1 MNNNYL
7 IEGSDYISINNKI
20 SEIIK
25 KNNFSDA
32 SISKYDLSEDLLEEV
47 IEDLNTY
54 GLFSDKKIV
63 IINNFDKM
71 APDINRVEE
80 LLKYVENSS
89 SLNLLF
95 VVSDKYDDRKKIIKD
110 LKKKME
116 FIKVSSDPV
125 EFTKNCLKGYKVE
138 DGVITLLVNN
148 TLGDISRLYNEC
160 NKLKIYKINDK
171 YISKEDVLEL
181 AVKKLGDSTDITFQF
196 SRSLAEKDKKKAL
209 SLYQEL
215 LDYQIEALSIIGLLA
230 SQFRIMFQV
239 KVLEEKNMRNDEIAK
254 TLNEKSYRITKTREL
269 TRYYSKRELL
279 DLMIK
284 LEDIDL
290 KIKTTS
296 VDANTLVQLFIL
308 NI

>member
-71 APDINRVEE
+71 DPDINRVEE

-116 FIKVSSDPV
+116 FIKVSSDPM

-239 KVLEEKNMRNDEIAK
+239 KVLEEENMRNDEIAK

>member
-1 MNNNYL
+1 MNNYL

-25 KNNFSDA
+25 KNDFSDA
-32 SISKYDLSEDLLEEV
+32 SISKYDLSDGLLDDAL
-47 IEDLNTY
+47 EDLNTY

-71 APDINRVEE
+71 DPLLNNIEE

-116 FIKVSSDPV
+116 FIKISTDSV
-125 EFTKNCLKGYKVE
+125 EFTKSCLEGYKIE
-138 DGVITLLVNN
+138 NGVINLLVNN
-148 TLGDISRLYNEC
+148 TLGDVTRLYNEC
-160 NKLKIYKINDK
+160 NKLKTYKINDK
-171 YISKEDVLEL
+171 YISKDDVEEL
-181 AVKKLGDSTDITFQF
+181 SFKKLGDSTEITFQF
-196 SRSLAEKDKKKAL
+196 SRALAEKDKKSAL
-209 SLYQEL
+209 ILYQEL
-215 LDYQIEALSIIGLLA
+215 LNYKIEPLSIIGLLA
-230 SQFRIMFQV
+230 SQFRIMYQV
-239 KVLEEKNMRNDEIAK
+239 KSLEEKNMRNDEIASSLK
-254 TLNEKSYRITKTREL
+254 EKPYRITKTREL
-269 TRYYSKRELL
+269 TRYYSKKEIL

>member
-1 MNNNYL
+1 MNNYL
-7 IEGSDYISINNKI
+7 IEGSDYISVNNKI

-25 KNNFSDA
+25 KNGFSDA
-32 SISKYDLSEDLLEEV
+32 SISKYDLSEGLLDDAL
-47 IEDLNTY
+47 EDLNTY

-71 APDINRVEE
+71 DPLFNKPEE

-110 LKKKME
+110 LKKKMK
-116 FIKVSSDPV
+116 FIKISTDPV
-125 EFTKNCLKGYKVE
+125 VFTKSCLEGYKVE
-138 DGVITLLVNN
+138 NGVINLLVNN
-148 TLGDISRLYNEC
+148 TLGDVTRLYNEC
-160 NKLKIYKINDK
+160 NKLKTYKINDK
-171 YISKEDVLEL
+171 YISKDDVEEL
-181 AVKKLGDSTDITFQF
+181 SFKRLGDSTETTFQF
-196 SRSLAEKDKKKAL
+196 SRALAEKDKKSAL
-209 SLYQEL
+209 KLYQEL
-215 LDYQIEALSIIGLLA
+215 LNYKIEPLSIIGLLA
-230 SQFRIMFQV
+230 SQFRIMYQV
-239 KVLEEKNMRNDEIAK
+239 KSLEEKNMRNDEIASSLK
-254 TLNEKSYRITKTREL
+254 EKPYRITKTREL
-269 TRYYSKRELL
+269 TRYYSKKEIL

>member
-71 APDINRVEE
+71 DLDINRVEE

>member
-1 MNNNYL
+1 MNNYL
-7 IEGSDYISINNKI
+7 IEGSDYISVNNKI

-25 KNNFSDA
+25 KNGFSDA
-32 SISKYDLSEDLLEEV
+32 SISKYDLSEGLLDDAL
-47 IEDLNTY
+47 EDLNTY

-71 APDINRVEE
+71 DPLLNNIEE

-110 LKKKME
+110 LKKKMK
-116 FIKVSSDPV
+116 FIKISTDPV
-125 EFTKNCLKGYKVE
+125 VFTKSCLEGYKIE
-138 DGVITLLVNN
+138 NGVINLLVNN
-148 TLGDISRLYNEC
+148 TLGDVTRLYNEC
-160 NKLKIYKINDK
+160 NKLKTYKINDK
-171 YISKEDVLEL
+171 YISKDDVEEL
-181 AVKKLGDSTDITFQF
+181 SFKRLGDSTETTFQF
-196 SRSLAEKDKKKAL
+196 SRALAEKDKKSAL
-209 SLYQEL
+209 KLYQEL
-215 LDYQIEALSIIGLLA
+215 LNYKIEPLSIIGLLA
-230 SQFRIMFQV
+230 SQFRIMYQV
-239 KVLEEKNMRNDEIAK
+239 KNLEEKNMRNDEIASSLK
-254 TLNEKSYRITKTREL
+254 EKPYRITKTREL
-269 TRYYSKRELL
+269 TRYYSKREIL

-296 VDANTLVQLFIL
+296 VDANTLIRLFIL

>member
-1 MNNNYL
+1 MNNYL

-32 SISKYDLSEDLLEEV
+32 SISKYDLSEDLLEAA

-71 APDINRVEE
+71 DPLFNKPEE

-110 LKKKME
+110 LKKKMK
-116 FIKVSSDPV
+116 FIKISTDPV
-125 EFTKNCLKGYKVE
+125 VFTKSCLEGYKVE
-138 DGVITLLVNN
+138 NGVINLLVNN
-148 TLGDISRLYNEC
+148 TLGDVTRLYNEC
-160 NKLKIYKINDK
+160 NKLKTYKINDK
-171 YISKEDVLEL
+171 YISKDDVEEL
-181 AVKKLGDSTDITFQF
+181 SFKRLGDSTETTFQF
-196 SRSLAEKDKKKAL
+196 SRALAEKDKKSAL
-209 SLYQEL
+209 KLYQEL
-215 LDYQIEALSIIGLLA
+215 LNYKIEPLSIIGLLA
-230 SQFRIMFQV
+230 SQFRIMYQV
-239 KVLEEKNMRNDEIAK
+239 KNLEEKNMRNDEIASSLK
-254 TLNEKSYRITKTREL
+254 EKPYRITKTREL
-269 TRYYSKRELL
+269 TRYYSKREIL

>member
-1 MNNNYL
+1 MNNYL
-7 IEGSDYISINNKI
+7 IEGSDYISVNNKI

-25 KNNFSDA
+25 KNGFSDA
-32 SISKYDLSEDLLEEV
+32 SISKYDLSEGLLDDAL
-47 IEDLNTY
+47 EDLNTY

-71 APDINRVEE
+71 DPLLNNIEE

-116 FIKVSSDPV
+116 FIKISTDPV
-125 EFTKNCLKGYKVE
+125 EFTKSCLEGYKVE
-138 DGVITLLVNN
+138 NGVINLLVNN
-148 TLGDISRLYNEC
+148 TLGDVTRLYNEC
-160 NKLKIYKINDK
+160 NKLKTYKINDK
-171 YISKEDVLEL
+171 YISKDDVEEL
-181 AVKKLGDSTDITFQF
+181 SFKRLGDSTETTFQF
-196 SRSLAEKDKKKAL
+196 SRALAEKDKKSAL
-209 SLYQEL
+209 KLYQEL
-215 LDYQIEALSIIGLLA
+215 LNYKIEPLSIIGLLA
-230 SQFRIMFQV
+230 SQFRIMYQV
-239 KVLEEKNMRNDEIAK
+239 KNLEEKNMRNDEIASSLK
-254 TLNEKSYRITKTREL
+254 EKPYRITKTREL
-269 TRYYSKRELL
+269 TRYYSKREIL

>member
-1 MNNNYL
+1 MNNYL
-7 IEGSDYISINNKI
+7 IEGSDYISVNNKI

-25 KNNFSDA
+25 KNGFSDA
-32 SISKYDLSEDLLEEV
+32 SISKYDLSEGLLDDAL
-47 IEDLNTY
+47 EDLNTY

-71 APDINRVEE
+71 DPLFNKPEE

-110 LKKKME
+110 LKKGME
-116 FIKVSSDPV
+116 FIKISSDPV
-125 EFTKNCLKGYKVE
+125 EFTKSCLDGYRVE
-138 DGVITLLVNN
+138 NGVINLLVNN
-148 TLGDISRLYNEC
+148 TLGDVTRLYNEC
-160 NKLKIYKINDK
+160 NKLKTYKINDK
-171 YISKEDVLEL
+171 YISKDDVEEL
-181 AVKKLGDSTDITFQF
+181 SFKRLGDSTETTFQF
-196 SRSLAEKDKKKAL
+196 SRALAEKDKKSAL
-209 SLYQEL
+209 KLYQEL
-215 LDYQIEALSIIGLLA
+215 LNYKIEPLSIIGLLA
-230 SQFRIMFQV
+230 SQFRIMYQV
-239 KVLEEKNMRNDEIAK
+239 KNLEEKNMRNDEIASSLK
-254 TLNEKSYRITKTREL
+254 EKPYRITKTREL
-269 TRYYSKRELL
+269 TRYYSKREIL

>member
-1 MNNNYL
+1 MNNYL
-7 IEGSDYISINNKI
+7 IEGSDYISVNNKI

-25 KNNFSDA
+25 KNGFSDA
-32 SISKYDLSEDLLEEV
+32 SISKYDLSEGLLDDAL
-47 IEDLNTY
+47 EDLNTY

-71 APDINRVEE
+71 DPLFNKPEE

-110 LKKKME
+110 LKKKMK
-116 FIKVSSDPV
+116 FIKISTDPV
-125 EFTKNCLKGYKVE
+125 VFTKSCLEGYKVE
-138 DGVITLLVNN
+138 NGVINLLVNN
-148 TLGDISRLYNEC
+148 TLGDVTRLYNEC
-160 NKLKIYKINDK
+160 NKLKTYKINDK
-171 YISKEDVLEL
+171 YISKDDVEEL
-181 AVKKLGDSTDITFQF
+181 SFKRLGDSTETTFQF
-196 SRSLAEKDKKKAL
+196 SRALAEKDKKSAL
-209 SLYQEL
+209 KLYQEL
-215 LDYQIEALSIIGLLA
+215 LNYKIEPLSIIGLLA
-230 SQFRIMFQV
+230 SQFRIMYQV
-239 KVLEEKNMRNDEIAK
+239 KNLEEKNMRNDEIASILK
-254 TLNEKSYRITKTREL
+254 EKPYRITKTREL
-269 TRYYSKRELL
+269 TRYYSKREIL

-296 VDANTLVQLFIL
+296 VDANTLIRLFIL

>member
-71 APDINRVEE
+71 DPDINRVEE

-116 FIKVSSDPV
+116 FIKVSSDPM

-239 KVLEEKNMRNDEIAK
+239 KVLEEENMRNDEIAK

-269 TRYYSKRELL
+269 TWYYSKRELL

>member
-1 MNNNYL
+1 MNNYL
-7 IEGSDYISINNKI
+7 IEGNDYISVNNKI

-25 KNNFSDA
+25 KNDFSNA
-32 SISKYDLSEDLLEEV
+32 SISKYDLSEGLLDDAL
-47 IEDLNTY
+47 EDLNTY

-71 APDINRVEE
+71 DPLLNNIEE

-116 FIKVSSDPV
+116 FIKISTDPV
-125 EFTKNCLKGYKVE
+125 EFTKSCLEGYKIE
-138 DGVITLLVNN
+138 NGVINLLVNN
-148 TLGDISRLYNEC
+148 TLGDVTRLYNEC
-160 NKLKIYKINDK
+160 NKLKTYKINDK
-171 YISKEDVLEL
+171 YISKDDVEEL
-181 AVKKLGDSTDITFQF
+181 SFKKLGDSTEITFQF
-196 SRSLAEKDKKKAL
+196 SRALAEKDKKSAL
-209 SLYQEL
+209 ILYQEL
-215 LDYQIEALSIIGLLA
+215 LNYKIEPLSIIGLLA
-230 SQFRIMFQV
+230 SQFRIMYQV
-239 KVLEEKNMRNDEIAK
+239 KSLEEKNMRNDEIASILK
-254 TLNEKSYRITKTREL
+254 EKPYRITKTREL
-269 TRYYSKRELL
+269 TRYYSKKEIL

-284 LEDIDL
+284 VEDIDL

>member
-1 MNNNYL
+1 MNNYL
-7 IEGSDYISINNKI
+7 IEGSDYISVNNKI

-25 KNNFSDA
+25 KNGFSDA
-32 SISKYDLSEDLLEEV
+32 SISKYDLSEGLLDDAL
-47 IEDLNTY
+47 EDLNTY

-71 APDINRVEE
+71 DPLFNKPEE

-110 LKKKME
+110 LKKKMK
-116 FIKVSSDPV
+116 FIKISTDPV
-125 EFTKNCLKGYKVE
+125 VFTKSCLEGYKVE
-138 DGVITLLVNN
+138 NGVINLLVNN
-148 TLGDISRLYNEC
+148 TLGDVTRLYNEC
-160 NKLKIYKINDK
+160 NKLKTYKINDK
-171 YISKEDVLEL
+171 YISKDDVEEL
-181 AVKKLGDSTDITFQF
+181 SFKRLGDSTETTFQF
-196 SRSLAEKDKKKAL
+196 SRALAEKDKKGAL
-209 SLYQEL
+209 KLYQEL
-215 LDYQIEALSIIGLLA
+215 LNYKIEPLSIIGLLA
-230 SQFRIMFQV
+230 SQFRIMYQV
-239 KVLEEKNMRNDEIAK
+239 KSLEEKNMRNDEIASSLK
-254 TLNEKSYRITKTREL
+254 EKPYRITKTREL
-269 TRYYSKRELL
+269 TRYYSKREIL

>member
-71 APDINRVEE
+71 DPDINRVEE

-239 KVLEEKNMRNDEIAK
+239 KVLEEENMRNDEIAK

>member
-1 MNNNYL
+1 MNNYL
-7 IEGSDYISINNKI
+7 IEGSDYISVNNKM

-25 KNNFSDA
+25 KNGFSDA
-32 SISKYDLSEDLLEEV
+32 SISKYDLSEGLLDDAL
-47 IEDLNTY
+47 EDLNTY

-71 APDINRVEE
+71 DPLFNKPEE

-116 FIKVSSDPV
+116 FIKISTDPV
-125 EFTKNCLKGYKVE
+125 VFTKSCLEGYKVE
-138 DGVITLLVNN
+138 NGVINLLVNN
-148 TLGDISRLYNEC
+148 TLGDVARLYNEC
-160 NKLKIYKINDK
+160 NKLKTYKINDK
-171 YISKEDVLEL
+171 YISKDDVEEL
-181 AVKKLGDSTDITFQF
+181 SFKRLGDSTETTFQF
-196 SRSLAEKDKKKAL
+196 SRALAEKDKRSAL
-209 SLYQEL
+209 KLYQEL
-215 LDYQIEALSIIGLLA
+215 LNYKIEPLSIIGLLA
-230 SQFRIMFQV
+230 SQFRIMYQV
-239 KVLEEKNMRNDEIAK
+239 KSLEEKNMRNDEIASSLK
-254 TLNEKSYRITKTREL
+254 EKPYRITKTREL
-269 TRYYSKRELL
+269 TRYYSKREIL

>member
-1 MNNNYL
+1 MNNYL
-7 IEGSDYISINNKI
+7 IEGSDYISVNNKI

-25 KNNFSDA
+25 KNGFSDA
-32 SISKYDLSEDLLEEV
+32 SISKYDLSEGLLDDAL
-47 IEDLNTY
+47 EDLNTY

-71 APDINRVEE
+71 DPLFNKPEE

-116 FIKVSSDPV
+116 FIKISTDPV
-125 EFTKNCLKGYKVE
+125 VFTKSCLEGYKVE
-138 DGVITLLVNN
+138 NGVINLLVNN
-148 TLGDISRLYNEC
+148 TLGDVTRLYNEC
-160 NKLKIYKINDK
+160 NKLKTYKINDK
-171 YISKEDVLEL
+171 YISKDDVEEL
-181 AVKKLGDSTDITFQF
+181 SFKRLGDSTETTFQF
-196 SRSLAEKDKKKAL
+196 SRALAEKDKRSAL
-209 SLYQEL
+209 KLYQEL
-215 LDYQIEALSIIGLLA
+215 LNYKIEPLSIIGLLA
-230 SQFRIMFQV
+230 SQFRIMYQV
-239 KVLEEKNMRNDEIAK
+239 KSLEEKNMRNDEIASSLK
-254 TLNEKSYRITKTREL
+254 EKPYRITKTREL
-269 TRYYSKRELL
+269 TRYYSKREIL

>member
-1 MNNNYL
+1 MNNYL
-7 IEGSDYISINNKI
+7 IEGSDYISVNNKI

-25 KNNFSDA
+25 KNGFSDA
-32 SISKYDLSEDLLEEV
+32 SISKYDLSEGLLDDAL
-47 IEDLNTY
+47 EDLNTY

-71 APDINRVEE
+71 DPLFNTPEE

-110 LKKKME
+110 LKKKMK
-116 FIKVSSDPV
+116 FIKISTDPV
-125 EFTKNCLKGYKVE
+125 VFTKSCLEGYKVE
-138 DGVITLLVNN
+138 NGVINLLVNN
-148 TLGDISRLYNEC
+148 TLGDVTRLYNEC
-160 NKLKIYKINDK
+160 NKLKTYKINDK
-171 YISKEDVLEL
+171 YISKDDVEEL
-181 AVKKLGDSTDITFQF
+181 SFKRLGDSTETTFQF
-196 SRSLAEKDKKKAL
+196 SRALAEKDKKSAL
-209 SLYQEL
+209 KLYQEL
-215 LDYQIEALSIIGLLA
+215 LNYKIEPLSIIGLLA
-230 SQFRIMFQV
+230 SQFRIMYQV
-239 KVLEEKNMRNDEIAK
+239 KNLEEKNMRNDEIASSLK
-254 TLNEKSYRITKTREL
+254 EKPYRITKTREL
-269 TRYYSKRELL
+269 TRYYSKREIL

>member
-1 MNNNYL
+1 MNNYL
-7 IEGSDYISINNKI
+7 IEGNDYISVNNKI

-25 KNNFSDA
+25 KNDFSDA
-32 SISKYDLSEDLLEEV
+32 SISKYDLSEGLLDDAL
-47 IEDLNTY
+47 EDLNTY

-71 APDINRVEE
+71 DPLLNNIEE

-116 FIKVSSDPV
+116 FIKISTDSV
-125 EFTKNCLKGYKVE
+125 EFTKSCLEGYKIE
-138 DGVITLLVNN
+138 NGVINLLVNN
-148 TLGDISRLYNEC
+148 TLGDVTRLYNEC
-160 NKLKIYKINDK
+160 NKLKTYKINDK
-171 YISKEDVLEL
+171 YISKDDVEEL
-181 AVKKLGDSTDITFQF
+181 SFKKLGDSTEITFQF
-196 SRSLAEKDKKKAL
+196 SRALAEKDKKSAL
-209 SLYQEL
+209 ILYQEL
-215 LDYQIEALSIIGLLA
+215 LNYKIEPLSIIGLLA
-230 SQFRIMFQV
+230 SQFRIMYQV
-239 KVLEEKNMRNDEIAK
+239 KSLEEKNMRNDEIASSLK
-254 TLNEKSYRITKTREL
+254 EKPYRITKTREL
-269 TRYYSKRELL
+269 TRYYSKKEIL

>member
-71 APDINRVEE
+71 DPDINRVEE

-116 FIKVSSDPV
+116 FMKVSSDPV

>member
-7 IEGSDYISINNKI
+7 IEGSDYISVNNKI

-25 KNNFSDA
+25 KNGFSDA
-32 SISKYDLSEDLLEEV
+32 SISKYDLSEGLLEDAL
-47 IEDLNTY
+47 EDLNTY

-71 APDINRVEE
+71 DPLFNKPEE

-116 FIKVSSDPV
+116 FIKISTDPV
-125 EFTKNCLKGYKVE
+125 VFTKSCLEGYKVE
-138 DGVITLLVNN
+138 NGVINLLVNN
-148 TLGDISRLYNEC
+148 TLGDVTRLYNEC
-160 NKLKIYKINDK
+160 NKLKTYKINDK
-171 YISKEDVLEL
+171 YISKDDVEEL
-181 AVKKLGDSTDITFQF
+181 SFKRLGDSTETTFQF
-196 SRSLAEKDKKKAL
+196 SRALAEKDKKSAL
-209 SLYQEL
+209 KLYQEL
-215 LDYQIEALSIIGLLA
+215 LNYKIEPLSIIGLLA
-230 SQFRIMFQV
+230 SQFRIMYQV
-239 KVLEEKNMRNDEIAK
+239 KNLEEKNMRNDEIASSLK
-254 TLNEKSYRITKTREL
+254 EKPYRITKTREL
-269 TRYYSKRELL
+269 TRYYSKREIL

>member
-32 SISKYDLSEDLLEEV
+32 SISKYDLTEDLLEEV

-71 APDINRVEE
+71 DPDINRVEE

-116 FIKVSSDPV
+116 FIKVSSDPM

-239 KVLEEKNMRNDEIAK
+239 KVLEERNMRNDEIAK

>member
-1 MNNNYL
+1 MNNYL
-7 IEGSDYISINNKI
+7 IEGSDYISVNNKI

-25 KNNFSDA
+25 KNGFSDA
-32 SISKYDLSEDLLEEV
+32 SISKYDLSEGLLDDAL
-47 IEDLNTY
+47 EDLNTY

-71 APDINRVEE
+71 DPLLNNIEE

-116 FIKVSSDPV
+116 FIKISTDPV
-125 EFTKNCLKGYKVE
+125 EFTKSCLEGYKIE
-138 DGVITLLVNN
+138 NGVINLLVNN
-148 TLGDISRLYNEC
+148 TLGDVTRLYNEC
-160 NKLKIYKINDK
+160 NKLKTYKINDK
-171 YISKEDVLEL
+171 YISKDDVEEL
-181 AVKKLGDSTDITFQF
+181 SFKKLGDSTEITFQF
-196 SRSLAEKDKKKAL
+196 SRALAEKDKKSAL
-209 SLYQEL
+209 ILYQEL
-215 LDYQIEALSIIGLLA
+215 LNYKIEPLSIIGLLA
-230 SQFRIMFQV
+230 SQFRVMYQV
-239 KVLEEKNMRNDEIAK
+239 KSLEEKNMRNDEIASSLK
-254 TLNEKSYRITKTREL
+254 EKPYRITKTREL
-269 TRYYSKRELL
+269 TRYYSKKEIL

>member
-1 MNNNYL
+1 MNNYL
-7 IEGSDYISINNKI
+7 IEGNDYISVNNKI

-25 KNNFSDA
+25 KNDFSDA
-32 SISKYDLSEDLLEEV
+32 SISKYDLSEGLLDDAL
-47 IEDLNTY
+47 EDLNTY

-71 APDINRVEE
+71 DPLLNNIEE

-116 FIKVSSDPV
+116 FIKISTDPV
-125 EFTKNCLKGYKVE
+125 EFTKSCLEGYKIE
-138 DGVITLLVNN
+138 NGVINLLVNN
-148 TLGDISRLYNEC
+148 TLGDVTRLYNEC
-160 NKLKIYKINDK
+160 NKLKTYKINDK
-171 YISKEDVLEL
+171 YISKDDVEEL
-181 AVKKLGDSTDITFQF
+181 SFKKLGDSTEITFQF
-196 SRSLAEKDKKKAL
+196 SRALAEKDKKSAL
-209 SLYQEL
+209 IFYQEL
-215 LDYQIEALSIIGLLA
+215 LNYKIEPLSIIGLLA
-230 SQFRIMFQV
+230 SQFRIMYQV
-239 KVLEEKNMRNDEIAK
+239 KSLEEKNMRNDEIASSLK
-254 TLNEKSYRITKTREL
+254 EKPYRITKTREL
-269 TRYYSKRELL
+269 TRYYSKKEIL

>member
-1 MNNNYL
+1 MNNYL
-7 IEGSDYISINNKI
+7 IEGNDYISVNNKI

-25 KNNFSDA
+25 KNDFSDA
-32 SISKYDLSEDLLEEV
+32 SISKYDLSEGLLDDAL
-47 IEDLNTY
+47 EDLNTY

-71 APDINRVEE
+71 DPLLNNIEE

-116 FIKVSSDPV
+116 FIKISTDPV
-125 EFTKNCLKGYKVE
+125 EFTKSCLEGYKIE
-138 DGVITLLVNN
+138 NGVINLLVNN
-148 TLGDISRLYNEC
+148 TLGDVTRLYNEC
-160 NKLKIYKINDK
+160 NKLKTYKINDK
-171 YISKEDVLEL
+171 YISKDDVEKLSF
-181 AVKKLGDSTDITFQF
+181 KKLGDSTEITFQF
-196 SRSLAEKDKKKAL
+196 SRALAEKDKKSTL
-209 SLYQEL
+209 ILYQEL
-215 LDYQIEALSIIGLLA
+215 LNYKIEPLSIIGLLA
-230 SQFRIMFQV
+230 SQFRIMYQV
-239 KVLEEKNMRNDEIAK
+239 KSLEEKNMRNDEIASSLK
-254 TLNEKSYRITKTREL
+254 EKPYRITKTREL
-269 TRYYSKRELL
+269 TRYYSKKEIL

>member
-71 APDINRVEE
+71 DPDINRVEE

-230 SQFRIMFQV
+230 SQFRIMFLV
-239 KVLEEKNMRNDEIAK
+239 KVLEEKNMSNDEIAK

>member
-71 APDINRVEE
+71 DPDINRVEE

-254 TLNEKSYRITKTREL
+254 TLNEKSYRITKTKEL

>member
-1 MNNNYL
+1 MNNYL
-7 IEGSDYISINNKI
+7 IEGNDYISVNNKI

-25 KNNFSDA
+25 KNDFSDA
-32 SISKYDLSEDLLEEV
+32 SISKYDLSEGLLDDAL
-47 IEDLNTY
+47 EDLNTY

-71 APDINRVEE
+71 DPLLNKIEE

-116 FIKVSSDPV
+116 FIKISTDPV
-125 EFTKNCLKGYKVE
+125 EFTKSCLEGYKIE
-138 DGVITLLVNN
+138 NGVINLLVNN
-148 TLGDISRLYNEC
+148 TLGDVTRLYNEC
-160 NKLKIYKINDK
+160 NKLKTYKINDK
-171 YISKEDVLEL
+171 YISKDDVEEL
-181 AVKKLGDSTDITFQF
+181 SFKKLGDSTEITFQF
-196 SRSLAEKDKKKAL
+196 SRALAEKNKKGAL
-209 SLYQEL
+209 ILYQEL
-215 LDYQIEALSIIGLLA
+215 LNYKIEPLSIIGLLA
-230 SQFRIMFQV
+230 SQFRIMYQV
-239 KVLEEKNMRNDEIAK
+239 KSLEEKNMRNDEIASSLK
-254 TLNEKSYRITKTREL
+254 EKPYRITKTREL
-269 TRYYSKRELL
+269 TRYYSKKEIL

>member
-1 MNNNYL
+1 MNNYL
-7 IEGSDYISINNKI
+7 IEGNDYISVNNKI

-25 KNNFSDA
+25 KNDFSDA
-32 SISKYDLSEDLLEEV
+32 SISKYDLSEGLLDDAL
-47 IEDLNTY
+47 EDLNTY

-71 APDINRVEE
+71 DPLLNNIEE

-116 FIKVSSDPV
+116 FIKISTDPV
-125 EFTKNCLKGYKVE
+125 EFTKSCLEGYKIE
-138 DGVITLLVNN
+138 NGVINLLVNN
-148 TLGDISRLYNEC
+148 TLGDVTRLYNEC
-160 NKLKIYKINDK
+160 NKLKTYKINDK
-171 YISKEDVLEL
+171 YISKDDVEEL
-181 AVKKLGDSTDITFQF
+181 SFKKFGDSTEITFQF
-196 SRSLAEKDKKKAL
+196 SRALAEKDKKSAL
-209 SLYQEL
+209 ILYQEL
-215 LDYQIEALSIIGLLA
+215 LNYKIEPLSIIGLLA
-230 SQFRIMFQV
+230 SQFRIMYQV
-239 KVLEEKNMRNDEIAK
+239 KSLEEKNMRNDEIASSLK
-254 TLNEKSYRITKTREL
+254 EKPYRITKTREL
-269 TRYYSKRELL
+269 TRYYSKKEIL

>member
-1 MNNNYL
+1 MNNYL
-7 IEGSDYISINNKI
+7 IEGNDYISVNNKI

-25 KNNFSDA
+25 KNDFSDA
-32 SISKYDLSEDLLEEV
+32 SISKYDLSEGLLDDAL
-47 IEDLNTY
+47 EDLNTY

-71 APDINRVEE
+71 DPLLNNIEE

-116 FIKVSSDPV
+116 FIKISTDPV
-125 EFTKNCLKGYKVE
+125 EFTKSCLEGYKIE
-138 DGVITLLVNN
+138 NGVINLLVNN
-148 TLGDISRLYNEC
+148 TLGDVTRLYNEC
-160 NKLKIYKINDK
+160 NKLKTYKINDK
-171 YISKEDVLEL
+171 YISKDDVEEL
-181 AVKKLGDSTDITFQF
+181 SFKKLGDSTEITFQF
-196 SRSLAEKDKKKAL
+196 SRALAEKDKKSTL
-209 SLYQEL
+209 ILYQEL
-215 LDYQIEALSIIGLLA
+215 LNYKIEPLSIIGLLA
-230 SQFRIMFQV
+230 SQFRIMYQV
-239 KVLEEKNMRNDEIAK
+239 KSLEEKNMRNDEIASSLK
-254 TLNEKSYRITKTREL
+254 EKPYRITKTREL
-269 TRYYSKRELL
+269 TRYYSKKEIL

>member
-71 APDINRVEE
+71 DPDINRVEE

-269 TRYYSKRELL
+269 TRYYSKKELL

-284 LEDIDL
+284 LENIDL

>member
-1 MNNNYL
+1 MNNYL
-7 IEGSDYISINNKI
+7 IEGSDYISVNNKI

-25 KNNFSDA
+25 KNDFSNA
-32 SISKYDLSEDLLEEV
+32 SISKYDLSEGLLDDAL
-47 IEDLNTY
+47 EDLNTY

-71 APDINRVEE
+71 DPLLNNIEE

-116 FIKVSSDPV
+116 FIKISTDPV
-125 EFTKNCLKGYKVE
+125 EFTKSCLEGYKIE
-138 DGVITLLVNN
+138 NGVINLLVNN
-148 TLGDISRLYNEC
+148 TLGDVTRLYNEC
-160 NKLKIYKINDK
+160 NKLKTYKINDK
-171 YISKEDVLEL
+171 YISKDDVEEL
-181 AVKKLGDSTDITFQF
+181 SFKKLGDSTEITFQF
-196 SRSLAEKDKKKAL
+196 SRALAEKDKKSAL
-209 SLYQEL
+209 ILYQEL
-215 LDYQIEALSIIGLLA
+215 LNYKIEPLSIIGLLA
-230 SQFRIMFQV
+230 SQFRIMYQV
-239 KVLEEKNMRNDEIAK
+239 KSLEEKNMRNDEIASSLK
-254 TLNEKSYRITKTREL
+254 EKPYRITKTREL
-269 TRYYSKRELL
+269 TRYYSKKEIL

>member
-71 APDINRVEE
+71 DPDINRVEE

-284 LEDIDL
+284 LEDIEL

>member
-1 MNNNYL
+1 MNNYL

-25 KNNFSDA
+25 KNDFSDA
-32 SISKYDLSEDLLEEV
+32 SISKYDLSEGLLDDAL
-47 IEDLNTY
+47 EDLNTY

-71 APDINRVEE
+71 DPLLNNIEE

-116 FIKVSSDPV
+116 FIKISTDPV
-125 EFTKNCLKGYKVE
+125 EFTKSCLEGYKIE
-138 DGVITLLVNN
+138 NGVINLLVNN
-148 TLGDISRLYNEC
+148 TLGDVTRLYNEC
-160 NKLKIYKINDK
+160 NKLKTYKINDK
-171 YISKEDVLEL
+171 YISKDDVEEL
-181 AVKKLGDSTDITFQF
+181 SFKKLGDSTEITFQF
-196 SRSLAEKDKKKAL
+196 SRALAEKDKKGAL
-209 SLYQEL
+209 ILYQEL
-215 LDYQIEALSIIGLLA
+215 LNYKIEPLSIIGLLA
-230 SQFRIMFQV
+230 SQFRIMYQV
-239 KVLEEKNMRNDEIAK
+239 KSLEEKNMRNDEIASSLK
-254 TLNEKSYRITKTREL
+254 EKPYRITKTREL
-269 TRYYSKRELL
+269 TRYYSKKEIL

>member
-1 MNNNYL
+1 MNNYL

-25 KNNFSDA
+25 KNDFSDA
-32 SISKYDLSEDLLEEV
+32 SISKYDLSEGLLDDAL
-47 IEDLNTY
+47 EDLNTY

-71 APDINRVEE
+71 DPLLNNIEE

-116 FIKVSSDPV
+116 FIKISTDPV
-125 EFTKNCLKGYKVE
+125 EFTKSCLEGYKIE
-138 DGVITLLVNN
+138 NGVINLLVNN
-148 TLGDISRLYNEC
+148 TLGDVTRLYNEC
-160 NKLKIYKINDK
+160 NKLKTYKINDK
-171 YISKEDVLEL
+171 YISKEDVEEL
-181 AVKKLGDSTDITFQF
+181 SFKKLGDSTEITFQF
-196 SRSLAEKDKKKAL
+196 SRALAEKDKKSAL
-209 SLYQEL
+209 ILYQEL
-215 LDYQIEALSIIGLLA
+215 LNYKIEPLSIIGLLA
-230 SQFRIMFQV
+230 SQFRIMYQV
-239 KVLEEKNMRNDEIAK
+239 KSLEEKNMRNDEITSILK
-254 TLNEKSYRITKTREL
+254 EKPYRITKTREL
-269 TRYYSKRELL
+269 TRYYSKKEIL

-284 LEDIDL
+284 VEDIDL

>member
-1 MNNNYL
+1 MNNYL
-7 IEGSDYISINNKI
+7 IEGSDYISVNNKI

-25 KNNFSDA
+25 KNGFSDA
-32 SISKYDLSEDLLEEV
+32 SISKYDLSEGLLDDAL
-47 IEDLNTY
+47 EDLNTY

-71 APDINRVEE
+71 DPLFNKPEE

-116 FIKVSSDPV
+116 FIKISTDPV
-125 EFTKNCLKGYKVE
+125 VFTKSCLEGYKVE
-138 DGVITLLVNN
+138 NGVINLLVNN
-148 TLGDISRLYNEC
+148 TLGDVTRLYNEC
-160 NKLKIYKINDK
+160 NKLKTYKINDK
-171 YISKEDVLEL
+171 YISKDDVEEL
-181 AVKKLGDSTDITFQF
+181 SFKRLGDSTETTFQF
-196 SRSLAEKDKKKAL
+196 SRALAEKDKKSAL
-209 SLYQEL
+209 KLYQEL
-215 LDYQIEALSIIGLLA
+215 LNYKIEPLSIIGLLA
-230 SQFRIMFQV
+230 SQFRIMYQV
-239 KVLEEKNMRNDEIAK
+239 KSLEEKNMRNDEIASSLK
-254 TLNEKSYRITKTREL
+254 EKPYRITKTREL
-269 TRYYSKRELL
+269 TRYYSKRKIL

>member
-71 APDINRVEE
+71 DPDINRVEE

-138 DGVITLLVNN
+138 DGVIILLVNN

-269 TRYYSKRELL
+269 TRYYSKKELL

>member
-1 MNNNYL
+1 MNNYL
-7 IEGSDYISINNKI
+7 IEGSDYISVNNKI

-25 KNNFSDA
+25 KNGFSDA
-32 SISKYDLSEDLLEEV
+32 SISKYDLSEGLLEDAL
-47 IEDLNTY
+47 EDLNTY

-71 APDINRVEE
+71 DPLFNKPEE

-116 FIKVSSDPV
+116 FIKISTDPV
-125 EFTKNCLKGYKVE
+125 VFTKSCLEGYKVE
-138 DGVITLLVNN
+138 NGVINLLVNN
-148 TLGDISRLYNEC
+148 TLGDVTRLYNEC
-160 NKLKIYKINDK
+160 NKLKTYKINDK
-171 YISKEDVLEL
+171 YISKDDVEEL
-181 AVKKLGDSTDITFQF
+181 SFKRLGDSTETTFQF
-196 SRSLAEKDKKKAL
+196 SRALAEKDKKSAL
-209 SLYQEL
+209 KLYQEL
-215 LDYQIEALSIIGLLA
+215 LNYKIEPLSIIGLLA
-230 SQFRIMFQV
+230 SQFRIMYQV
-239 KVLEEKNMRNDEIAK
+239 KNLEEKNMRNDEIASSLK
-254 TLNEKSYRITKTREL
+254 EKPYRITKTREL
-269 TRYYSKRELL
+269 TRYYSKREIL

>member
-1 MNNNYL
+1 MNNYL
-7 IEGSDYISINNKI
+7 IEGSDYISVNNKI

-25 KNNFSDA
+25 KNGFSDA
-32 SISKYDLSEDLLEEV
+32 SISKYDLSEGLLDDAL
-47 IEDLNTY
+47 EDLNTY

-71 APDINRVEE
+71 DPLFNKPEE

-95 VVSDKYDDRKKIIKD
+95 VVSDMYDDRKKIIKD
-110 LKKKME
+110 LKKKMK
-116 FIKVSSDPV
+116 FIKISTDPV
-125 EFTKNCLKGYKVE
+125 VFTKSCLEGYKVE
-138 DGVITLLVNN
+138 NGVINLLVNN
-148 TLGDISRLYNEC
+148 TLGDVTRLYNEC
-160 NKLKIYKINDK
+160 NKLKTYKINDK
-171 YISKEDVLEL
+171 YISKDDVEEL
-181 AVKKLGDSTDITFQF
+181 SFKRLGDSTETTFQF
-196 SRSLAEKDKKKAL
+196 SRALAEKDKKSAL
-209 SLYQEL
+209 KLYQEL
-215 LDYQIEALSIIGLLA
+215 LNYKIEPLSIIGLLA
-230 SQFRIMFQV
+230 SQFRIMYQV
-239 KVLEEKNMRNDEIAK
+239 KNLEEKNMRNDEIASSLK
-254 TLNEKSYRITKTREL
+254 EKPYRITKTREL
-269 TRYYSKRELL
+269 TRYYSKREIL

>member
-1 MNNNYL
+1 MNNYL
-7 IEGSDYISINNKI
+7 IEGSDYISVNNKI

-25 KNNFSDA
+25 KNGFSDA
-32 SISKYDLSEDLLEEV
+32 SISKYDLSEGLLDDAL
-47 IEDLNTY
+47 EDLNTY

-71 APDINRVEE
+71 DPLFNKPEE

-110 LKKKME
+110 LKKKMK
-116 FIKVSSDPV
+116 FIKISTDPV
-125 EFTKNCLKGYKVE
+125 VFTKSCLEGYKVE
-138 DGVITLLVNN
+138 NGVINLLVNN
-148 TLGDISRLYNEC
+148 TLGDVTRLYNEC
-160 NKLKIYKINDK
+160 NKLKTYKINDK
-171 YISKEDVLEL
+171 YISKEDVEEL
-181 AVKKLGDSTDITFQF
+181 SFKKLGDSTEITFQF
-196 SRSLAEKDKKKAL
+196 SRALAEKDKKSAL
-209 SLYQEL
+209 KLYQEL
-215 LDYQIEALSIIGLLA
+215 LNYKIEPLSIIGLLA
-230 SQFRIMFQV
+230 SQFRIMYQV
-239 KVLEEKNMRNDEIAK
+239 KNLEEKNMRNDEIASSLK
-254 TLNEKSYRITKTREL
+254 EKPYRITKTREL
-269 TRYYSKRELL
+269 TRYYSKREIL